1 MLPSA
6 SQGLLSLIGARAQ
19 LPVVT
24 SQVFLRQALSWSLGH
39 ATMVEGWILH
49 WNGAAL
55 VSQKS
60 VPLQGL
66 PSSEPAQSASL
77 TQEQVFAPATQAPSL
92 QASFSVQ
99 TLSSLHGPALAA
111 WAQPSLASQLSSVHG
126 LASSQKL
133 AASIAV
139 PVQLPLL
146 QASPIVQ
153 ALPSSHGAVLLL

>member
-66 PSSEPAQSASL
+66 PSSCARQSAL
-77 TQEQVFAPATQAPSL
+77 
-92 QASFSVQ
+92 
-99 TLSSLHGPALAA
+99 
-111 WAQPSLASQLSSVHG
+111 
-126 LASSQKL
+126 
-133 AASIAV
+133 
-139 PVQLPLL
+139 LL
-146 QASPIVQ
+146 QPQMSTPA
-153 ALPSSHGAVLLL
+153 